1 MLTIGTNPLLDAH
14 CWNPRRFSMLT
25 VGTHAASR
33 CSLCLSSLH
42 QVGLDASGGGGGAA
56 GATASLPELMD
67 EMFHNVTAA
76 VTGELQVSHCLTL
89 AQRHCRS

>member
-1 MLTIGTNPLLDAH
+1 
-14 CWNPRRFSMLT
+14 
-25 VGTHAASR
+25 
-33 CSLCLSSLH
+33 
-42 QVGLDASGGGGGAA
+42 
-56 GATASLPELMD
+56 MD